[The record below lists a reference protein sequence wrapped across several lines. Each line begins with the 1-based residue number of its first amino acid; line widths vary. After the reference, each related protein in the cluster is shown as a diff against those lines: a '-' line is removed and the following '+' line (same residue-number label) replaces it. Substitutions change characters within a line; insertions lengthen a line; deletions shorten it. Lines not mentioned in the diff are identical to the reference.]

1 MPSAR
6 GEKKGARNSRSRKE
20 CECDRQV
27 VVMQA
32 VTREMEEAPGGGY
45 LNKGCADGWC
55 ERALRQSKR
64 SDASFSELL

>member
-27 VVMQA
+27 VMKA
-32 VTREMEEAPGGGY
+32 VTREMEEALGGGY
-45 LNKGCADGWC
+45 LNKGCADGW
-55 ERALRQSKR
+55 
-64 SDASFSELL
+64 